1 MAPCAVVNP
10 DGGNHRNLVRIY
22 LDGNDV
28 GTYGQWGSP
37 ANIST
42 GVDYSF
48 RIGKRWDNGQK
59 YVGSIDDVRLYSVGF
74 SEFEIQRLVRES
86 SGLPVDLG
94 EDSYTL
100 SVWAKPSKLSS
111 VMDYKF
117 ATGWYEGAGGEY
129 MQAKLSPGRVDESE
143 YNSMFTINPTDGDQ
157 KSVFPHGLSEKIFD
171 GSFGDEKINDID
183 GRGWRFG
190 QEVPDGQITRSAD
203 ANFSVLTAFPSEPLD
218 VSNDDFILWEQ
229 GGAGTGA
236 FVGFKDGYLRIR
248 AGAGGSSI
256 SVPGTSTSNMAV
268 LDVPY
273 SDLVAGGYTS
283 GKLHDLRWE
292 MKIGGGGE
300 PGRVRM
306 WVDDNLLGNP
316 IRRVAY
322 FRVMRG
328 RAEITEVL
336 GKRGNSIC
344 VGESETPGLL
354 RSVLPYSTTTA
365 LVLWLILAMSP
376 SKKESP
382 DRSNLQ
388 VPRLT
393 KSRAG

>member
-1 MAPCAVVNP
+1 
-10 DGGNHRNLVRIY
+10 
-22 LDGNDV
+22 
-28 GTYGQWGSP
+28 
-37 ANIST
+37 
-42 GVDYSF
+42 
-48 RIGKRWDNGQK
+48 
-59 YVGSIDDVRLYSVGF
+59 
-74 SEFEIQRLVRES
+74 
-86 SGLPVDLG
+86 
-94 EDSYTL
+94 
-100 SVWAKPSKLSS
+100 
-111 VMDYKF
+111 
-117 ATGWYEGAGGEY
+117 

-157 KSVFPHGLSEKIFD
+157 KSVFPYGLSEKIFD

-190 QEVPDGQITRSAD
+190 QDVLNSQITRSVD
-203 ANFSVLTAFPSEPLD
+203 ANFSVLTAFPTESLD

-306 WVDDNLLGNP
+306 WVDDILLGESNTTGGVLSGNAWSGGDNGGFGEK
-316 IRRVAY
+316 RR
-322 FRVMRG
+322 
-328 RAEITEVL
+328 E
-336 GKRGNSIC
+336 
-344 VGESETPGLL
+344 
-354 RSVLPYSTTTA
+354 
-365 LVLWLILAMSP
+365 
-376 SKKESP
+376 
-382 DRSNLQ
+382 
-388 VPRLT
+388 
-393 KSRAG
+393 